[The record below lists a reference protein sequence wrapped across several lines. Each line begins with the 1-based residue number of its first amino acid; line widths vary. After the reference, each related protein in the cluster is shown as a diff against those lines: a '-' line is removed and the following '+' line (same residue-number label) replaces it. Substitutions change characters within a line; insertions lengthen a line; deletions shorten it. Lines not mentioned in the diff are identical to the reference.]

1 MNRYHLFFTALLS
14 MLLIA
19 TAFLVEFRTDVSDF
33 FFRGD
38 SPETALIASSIQS
51 GELAQR
57 YILLIET
64 RRDDAD
70 ITVFAQALEAKL
82 KTVDHVVRIW
92 GMQRDQQVFESIL
105 ANYIP
110 YRMQLFSPD
119 PEKDIAHLFQEETLQ
134 TRAGHIKSVL
144 LSSEGARLKSV
155 ILQDPL
161 LLTGDWAS
169 KLGFG
174 SQETAD
180 KNFSGL
186 IVETAVSG
194 LDAQAQRPIYA
205 SILKTFDAL
214 NAQYKGDFSLRITGV
229 PLFSIEVQ
237 KQVSQDVQRVSML
250 SVTMMILLFLSVFRS
265 IRGLFWI
272 SLILISTVAASSLIT
287 SLMFGYIHALTMAI
301 GTTLIGVCVDYP
313 IHAIVH
319 ASGSNEADSEASTRR
334 IWPSLLLGGLTTV
347 TGYIALSFTS
357 YPGMQQIA
365 LFAGVGI
372 ATALLLTRYIL
383 PHLMQGHI
391 REMQPRIEFGA
402 WLRLLHHYRSSMR
415 LVVIGGGLIFFMI
428 GFSGLNWMDDLNS
441 LSPSLTELKA
451 EDQAIRSHMS
461 SVEPGRF
468 ILVQANDF
476 ETALQINE
484 SVFIKLQALKKE
496 GTLKSF
502 HSLYP
507 WLASAKLQRE
517 NLNYF
522 KGNMTAENRELWQ
535 QALRAEGLSVKHL
548 GQLKMVET
556 ELLSREKFESWPYKH
571 YVSGQYVIQNGQ
583 VLIMTWLGMHDA
595 DKTEAVVSDM
605 AGVRY
610 VSQRD
615 IVNHLAVDYRTQ
627 TMKMLLLGAFAI
639 FVLLVIRF
647 RHVFIAMNILF
658 PALMSVFIVMG
669 AWGVFGETMGMLHLI
684 GLLLVVAIC
693 VDYGIF
699 FYENRAGNQALTFQ
713 AIVISSMTTA
723 AAFFSLGFAEN
734 PALQA
739 LAWSV
744 APGVVIGFLLC
755 PLLIRQQQ
763 IAVQESK

>member
-1 MNRYHLFFTALLS
+1 MNRYHFFFAALLS
-14 MLLIA
+14 MLLIS

-38 SPETALIASSIQS
+38 SPETALVASSIQS

-64 RRDDAD
+64 RHDDAD
-70 ITVFAQALEAKL
+70 ITAFVQALDAKL
-82 KTVDHVVRIW
+82 KAVDHVVRIW

-105 ANYIP
+105 ADYIP

-134 TRAGHIKSVL
+134 TRAGHIKSAL

-161 LLTGDWAS
+161 LLTGDWVS

-174 SQETAD
+174 SQEMAD

-319 ASGSNEADSEASTRR
+319 ASGSNAADSEASTRR

-391 REMQPRIEFGA
+391 REMQPRIGFGA

-468 ILVQANDF
+468 ILVQASDF

-496 GTLKSF
+496 GVLKSF

-595 DKTEAVVSDM
+595 EKVEAVVFGM

-615 IVNHLAVDYRTQ
+615 IVNNLAVDYRTQ
-627 TMKMLLLGAFAI
+627 TVKMLLFGAFAI

-763 IAVQESK
+763 IVVQESK